1 MLARDVTIAEGSAG
15 PALTSTSG
23 MGCSHGTSARSAAG
37 GTAGSSPGAP
47 RPDGSGRRLLFS
59 SARRQAL
66 VAIRYSQVRTDDRPS
81 KSP

>member
-1 MLARDVTIAEGSAG
+1 MLIRAVTIEAGSAG

-23 MGCSHGTSARSAAG
+23 MGCSHGISSCPTAG
-37 GTAGSSPGAP
+37 GAAGSSAGAP

-66 VAIRYSQVRTDDRPS
+66 VAIRYSQVRSDDRPS
-81 KSP
+81 NSP